1 MTMPTGWPGFSLAYN
16 QRINPELSDNLRP
29 QGPHGWLCIHKPT
42 GITSARVVAV
52 VKRCFKGVK
61 TGHAGT
67 LDPLASGVLPIAL
80 GEATKTI
87 SYVMTA
93 EKSYRFSVKWG
104 AETQTDD
111 TEGSITRTADYIPPA
126 SAITDILPQFIGLI
140 DQSPPDYSTVKIQCK
155 RAYALARSRDKAG
168 QDILNSE
175 TPNRETPNRET
186 PNSET
191 SAIETSAGA
200 GPLLAARKIRIDSLE
215 LLSAEAEEAHFEVH
229 CGKGAYIRSLARDM
243 GRALGSAAHVT
254 ALERRSVGKF
264 HLDNAISLDFLQ
276 EIGQGARA
284 FEPVISVMTVLDDIP
299 AVALTDDEAKRLRF
313 GQKLSLDLER
323 QALLR
328 RAFADSGDREHT
340 DRAIAVF
347 EGRPVALVQLENS
360 ILSPI
365 RVLNL

>member
-1 MTMPTGWPGFSLAYN
+1 MPTGWPGFSLAYN

-140 DQSPPDYSTVKIQCK
+140 DQIPPDYSAVKIQGK

-175 TPNRETPNRET
+175 TPN
-186 PNSET
+186 SEK

-229 CGKGAYIRSLARDM
+229 CGKGAYIRSLARDL

-284 FEPVISVMTVLDDIP
+284 SGPVISVMTVLDDIP

-323 QALLR
+323 QAVLR
-328 RAFADSGDREHT
+328 RAFAGSGDTEHT

-360 ILSPI
+360 ILSPM

>member
-1 MTMPTGWPGFSLAYN
+1 MPTGWRGFSLASS
-16 QRINPELSDNLRP
+16 QRINIDLSDNLRT
-29 QGPHGWLCIHKPT
+29 QGLHGWLCIHKPT
-42 GITSARVVAV
+42 GITSAKVVAI

-111 TEGSITRTADYIPPA
+111 TEGRITRTTDYIPPA
-126 SAITDILPQFIGLI
+126 SAIAEILPQFTGLI
-140 DQSPPDYSTVKIQCK
+140 DQIPPDYSAVKIQGK
-155 RAYALARSRDKAG
+155 RAYALARTRDKAD
-168 QDILNSE
+168 QDI
-175 TPNRETPNRET
+175 PNRETPNRG
-186 PNSET
+186 
-191 SAIETSAGA
+191 TSAGA
-200 GPLLAARKIRIDSLE
+200 VPLLAARKIRIDSLE
-215 LLSAEAEEAHFEVH
+215 LLSAEAEDAHFEVH
-229 CGKGAYIRSLARDM
+229 CGKGAYIRSLARDL

-264 HLDNAISLDFLQ
+264 HIDNAISLDFLQ

-284 FEPVISVMTVLDDIP
+284 SDPVLSVMTVLDDIP
-299 AVALTDDEAKRLRF
+299 AVALTDEEAKRLRF

-323 QALLR
+323 QEVLR
-328 RAFADSGDREHT
+328 RAFSEIGDTEHT
-340 DRAIAVF
+340 DKAIAVF
-347 EGRPVALVQLENS
+347 DGCPVALVQLENG
-360 ILSPI
+360 ILSPM

>member
-1 MTMPTGWPGFSLAYN
+1 MPTGWRGSSLASN
-16 QRINPELSDNLRP
+16 QRINADLSDNLRNE
-29 QGPHGWLCIHKPT
+29 GPHGWLCIHKPT
-42 GITSARVVAV
+42 GITSAKVVAV

-126 SAITDILPQFIGLI
+126 SAIIEILPQFIGLI
-140 DQSPPDYSTVKIQCK
+140 DQVPPDYSAVKIQGK
-155 RAYALARSRDKAG
+155 RAYALARSRDKADR
-168 QDILNSE
+168 DIAAQ
-175 TPNRETPNRET
+175 TP
-186 PNSET
+186 
-191 SAIETSAGA
+191 AVAA
-200 GPLLAARKIRIDSLE
+200 PLLAARKIRIDRLE
-215 LLSAEAEEAHFEVH
+215 LLSAEAEQAHFEVH
-229 CGKGAYIRSLARDM
+229 CGKGAYIRSLARDL
-243 GRALGSAAHVT
+243 GRALGSATHVT

-264 HLDNAISLDFLQ
+264 HLDNAISLDFLR
-276 EIGQGARA
+276 EIGQGACA
-284 FEPVISVMTVLDDIP
+284 SDPILSVMTVLDDIP
-299 AVALTDDEAKRLRF
+299 AVALTDAEAKRLRF
-313 GQKLSLDLER
+313 GQELSLDLER

-328 RAFADSGDREHT
+328 QAFAEAGDREHP

-360 ILSPI
+360 TLSPM